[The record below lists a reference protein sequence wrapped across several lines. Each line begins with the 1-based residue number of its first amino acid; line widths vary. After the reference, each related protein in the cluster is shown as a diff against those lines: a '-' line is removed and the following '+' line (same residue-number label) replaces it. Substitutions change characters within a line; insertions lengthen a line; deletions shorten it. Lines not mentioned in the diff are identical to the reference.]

1 MNIEKRPGGG
11 WWNRASARHDR
22 IKADIDDEIG
32 YHFEQSIEQLVE
44 QGFSRDDAVKET
56 ERRFGNTHA
65 YLHKLVRIDR
75 NRVTEAASLGW
86 GWLLGVAQDVRHGAR
101 ILVKHRSFTLV
112 AVLTL
117 TLAVGANTA
126 IFSLVNSLLVKPLAV
141 TEPDQLVTV
150 FTSQLGG
157 QLHGNTSYPDYLDY
171 REQNEVF
178 SGLVAHTYAPMAIT
192 VSDMPEVIWGQL
204 VSWDFFSVLGVEPR
218 LGRAFVSEE
227 DETFGAIA
235 VTVLSYGTWRDR
247 FGSDPD
253 IVGKTLRINDYP
265 FTVIGVA
272 PEDFKG
278 LASVL
283 EPALW
288 SPLAMAERALP
299 WTPNIESRVDPW
311 LRLAGRLRPGVTRQ
325 EAQASLD
332 VLAAN
337 LTANYPELNA
347 GKGIAV
353 EELDAGRLGTP
364 ESTSGAKNMATLLL
378 AAVGLVLLIAC
389 FNVANLQLAK
399 ASARRREIALRFSL
413 GASRWRIV
421 RQLLVESLL
430 LSLIAGVLGLVLAVL
445 AVDAMQLLVTQTE
458 VPMELAAGL
467 DWRVLGFTLLVALSA
482 GLLFGIAP
490 AVQVWR
496 SNQSDAL
503 DDQSFGTSHSKRTA
517 RVQTALVIAQV
528 ALSLVLLTG
537 AGQFVRSLRNTLA
550 VDPGFDLRDG
560 IVLPVN
566 LGFTQYDEAEGIEL
580 HRRLFER
587 VSAIPGVES
596 AALSAFLPLG
606 LVHGHHDV
614 VVDGYE
620 PAPDEFMLVKRNM
633 VSAGYLETMG
643 IRVLQGRA
651 IDERDRAD
659 AEPVALVNEV
669 MARRFWP
676 GQNPIGRTVQADLG
690 ITYTVIG
697 VIENGKYASLQ
708 EAPEPYL
715 AIPLGQGE
723 YVERVNLVVKTTGDP
738 RTMAERLSAEV
749 QRLAPNVPQ
758 STVLTM
764 RQYLQ
769 YSVGSA
775 RLPATLVGAF
785 GILALVLATVGLYG
799 VMSYNVGQRT
809 REFGVRMAIGATRGG
824 VTRMVLMGGLR
835 TILIGVAIGVLLST
849 GLTQLLS
856 GFLYEVRTL
865 DPIVL
870 ALVSAMLLAVGQ
882 LASYIPA
889 RRASRTDPMVA
900 LRLE

>member
-1 MNIEKRPGGG
+1 MKKRPIER
-11 WWNRASARHDR
+11 WWNRASNGLDR
-22 IKADIDDEIG
+22 VKADIDDEIG
-32 YHFEQSIEQLVE
+32 YHFEQSVERLVA
-44 QGFSRDDAVKET
+44 QGFSRAEAET
-56 ERRFGNTHA
+56 ETKRRFGNTHA
-65 YLHKLVRIDR
+65 YRRKLERIDR
-75 NRVTEAASLGW
+75 NRMAQTAARGWSSLMGA
-86 GWLLGVAQDVRHGAR
+86 AQDVRHSVR
-101 ILVKHRSFTLV
+101 LLVKHRSFTLA

-117 TLAVGANTA
+117 TLAIGANTA
-126 IFSLVNSLLVKPLAV
+126 IFSLVNSLLVQPLGVA
-141 TEPDQLVTV
+141 EPDQLVTV
-150 FTSQLGG
+150 YTSRHGG
-157 QLHGNTSYPDYLDY
+157 QIHGNTSYPDYLDY

-192 VSDMPEVIWGQL
+192 VSDVPEVVWGQL
-204 VSWDFFSVLGVEPR
+204 VSWDYFSVLGVEPR
-218 LGRAFVSEE
+218 LGRAFVPEE
-227 DETFGAIA
+227 DETFGAFA
-235 VTVLSYGTWRDR
+235 VTVLSHSTWRDR

-253 IVGKTLRINDYP
+253 IVGKTIRINDYP

-272 PEDFKG
+272 PEGFAG
-278 LASVL
+278 LSSML

-311 LRLAGRLRPGVTRQ
+311 LQLAGRLGPGVTRR
-325 EAQASLD
+325 EAQASLE

-337 LTANYPELNA
+337 LTTTYPELNA
-347 GKGIAV
+347 GKGIVV

-364 ESTSGAKNMATLLL
+364 ESTSGTKNMATLLL
-378 AAVGLVLLIAC
+378 AVVGSVLLVAC

-399 ASARRREIALRFSL
+399 ATARRREIALRFSL

-421 RQLLVESLL
+421 RQLLAESLL
-430 LSLIAGVLGLVLAVL
+430 LSAIAGALGLVLAVF
-445 AVDAMQLLVTQTE
+445 AVDAMQLLLAQTE
-458 VPMELAAGL
+458 VPIELMIGL
-467 DWRVLGFTLLVALSA
+467 DWRVLGFTVLVAISA
-482 GLLFGIAP
+482 GLLFGVAP

-517 RVQTALVIAQV
+517 RLQTALVVSQV

-537 AGQFVRSLRNTLA
+537 AGLFVRSLRNTLA

-560 IVLPVN
+560 VVLPVN

-580 HRRLFER
+580 HRLLLER
-587 VSAIPGVES
+587 VSSLPGVES

-606 LVHGHHDV
+606 LVHGHHDIV
-614 VVDGYE
+614 VEGYE

-633 VSAGYLETMG
+633 ISAGYLETMG
-643 IRVLQGRA
+643 IRVVQGRA

-676 GQNPIGRTVQADLG
+676 GQDPIGRTVQADLG
-690 ITYTVIG
+690 NTYTVVG
-697 VIENGKYASLQ
+697 VIEDGKYASLH

-715 AIPLGQGE
+715 AIPMGQGE
-723 YVERVNLVVKTTGDP
+723 YTERVNLVVKTTDP
-738 RTMAERLSAEV
+738 RLVLKRLSDEV
-749 QRLAPNVPQ
+749 RRIAPNVPQ

-764 RQYLQ
+764 SQYLE
-769 YSVGSA
+769 YAVGAA

-785 GILALVLATVGLYG
+785 GVLALVLATVGLYG
-799 VMSYNVGQRT
+799 VMSYNVSQRT
-809 REFGVRMAIGATRGG
+809 REFGVRMAMGATRGK
-824 VTRMVLMGGLR
+824 VTRLVLLGGLR
-835 TILIGVAIGVLLST
+835 TILIGVAIGVLLSA

-856 GFLYEVRTL
+856 GFLFEVRAL

-870 ALVSAMLLAVGQ
+870 ALVSAMLLAAGQ
-882 LASYIPA
+882 LASYVPA
-889 RRASRTDPMVA
+889 RRASKTDPLVA